1 MSTILGYLWGGA
13 RAADAEPEND
23 NPELA
28 MRADCDKHG
37 DFQRKIDGTLEFDHF
52 LVFRAII
59 TRQAGRMFGPKRLE
73 LNEKKLEAFREKNQQ
88 RYVNVFRE
96 GQVEYQKC
104 IVAITKKACEWIELE
119 AQNYQLTIK

>member
-1 MSTILGYLWGGA
+1 MSNILGYLWGGA
-13 RAADAEPEND
+13 RAADAEPENE

-73 LNEKKLEAFREKNQQ
+73 LNEKKLEAFREKNQ
-88 RYVNVFRE
+88 
-96 GQVEYQKC
+96 
-104 IVAITKKACEWIELE
+104 
-119 AQNYQLTIK
+119 